1 MELFE
6 LYYTFKRELI
16 SIDIMILLYF
26 RPSLRSDLYKTQEDI
41 YIMFI
46 APEIKLMIRVRL
58 KSDMINYRFL
68 TSETNLNILLF
79 FTQPN
84 Q

>member
-1 MELFE
+1 MFSEKEKKNTHENFH
-6 LYYTFKRELI
+6 
-16 SIDIMILLYF
+16 ILKM
-26 RPSLRSDLYKTQEDI
+26 KTNFDKER
-41 YIMFI
+41 
-46 APEIKLMIRVRL
+46 PEIKLMIRVRL